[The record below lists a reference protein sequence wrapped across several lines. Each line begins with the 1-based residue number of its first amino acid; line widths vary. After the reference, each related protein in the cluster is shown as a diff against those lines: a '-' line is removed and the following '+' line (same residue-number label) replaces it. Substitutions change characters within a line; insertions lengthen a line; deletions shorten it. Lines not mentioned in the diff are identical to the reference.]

1 MDSDLAFIILI
12 IPRTNLI
19 PIKMNPKEILLK
31 EIFDRVGDKISE
43 QTIAEKVNQFVRYGN
58 VFLLFDVMSLRKEI
72 ERIKEE
78 IQSIRD
84 MIEVG
89 KLKVPL

>member
-1 MDSDLAFIILI
+1 LDSYLAFIILI
-12 IPRTNLI
+12 IFRTNLT

-31 EIFDRVGDKISE
+31 EISDMFGDKISE

-58 VFLLFDVMSLRKEI
+58 VFLLFEVMSLRKEI

-78 IQSIRD
+78 IRLIRD
-84 MIEVG
+84 MTEVG

>member
-1 MDSDLAFIILI
+1 MH
-12 IPRTNLI
+12 
-19 PIKMNPKEILLK
+19 PKEILLK
-31 EIFDRVGDKISE
+31 EISDMVGDKISE

-58 VFLLFDVMSLRKEI
+58 VFLFFEVMSLRKEI

-78 IQSIRD
+78 IRLIRD
-84 MIEVG
+84 RMEVG

>member
-1 MDSDLAFIILI
+1 LDSYLAFIILI

-19 PIKMNPKEILLK
+19 PIKMNPKEILFK
-31 EIFDRVGDKISE
+31 EISDRVGDKISE
-43 QTIAEKVNQFVRYGN
+43 QTIAEKVNQFVRYGH
-58 VFLLFDVMSLRKEI
+58 VFLLFEVMSLRKEI

-84 MIEVG
+84 MTEAG

>member
-1 MDSDLAFIILI
+1 
-12 IPRTNLI
+12 
-19 PIKMNPKEILLK
+19 MNPKEILLK
-31 EIFDRVGDKISE
+31 EISDMFGDKISE

-58 VFLLFDVMSLRKEI
+58 VFLLFEVMSLRKEI

-78 IQSIRD
+78 IRLIRD
-84 MIEVG
+84 MTEVG

>member
-1 MDSDLAFIILI
+1 MLI

-31 EIFDRVGDKISE
+31 ELSASVGDKISE
-43 QTIAEKVNQFVRYGN
+43 QTIAEKVNQFVKYGN
-58 VFLLFDVMSLRKEI
+58 VFLLFEVMSLRKEI

-78 IQSIRD
+78 IRLIRD

-89 KLKVPL
+89 KLEVPL

>member
-1 MDSDLAFIILI
+1 
-12 IPRTNLI
+12 
-19 PIKMNPKEILLK
+19 MNPKEILLK

-58 VFLLFDVMSLRKEI
+58 VFLLFEVMSLRKEI

-84 MIEVG
+84 MIEVE
-89 KLKVPL
+89 KLKEPLL

>member
-1 MDSDLAFIILI
+1 
-12 IPRTNLI
+12 
-19 PIKMNPKEILLK
+19 MNPKEILLK
-31 EIFDRVGDKISE
+31 EVLDTVGDKISE
-43 QTIAEKVNQFVRYGN
+43 QTIAEKVNQFVRYGH
-58 VFLLFDVMSLRKEI
+58 VFLLFEVMSLRKEI

-78 IQSIRD
+78 VQSIRD

>member
-1 MDSDLAFIILI
+1 
-12 IPRTNLI
+12 
-19 PIKMNPKEILLK
+19 MNPKEILLK

>member
-1 MDSDLAFIILI
+1 
-12 IPRTNLI
+12 
-19 PIKMNPKEILLK
+19 MNSKEILLK
-31 EIFDRVGDKISE
+31 EVCDRFGYKISE
-43 QTIAEKVNQFVRYGN
+43 QTVAEKVNQFVKYGH
-58 VFLLFDVMSLRKEI
+58 VFLLFEVMSLRKEI

-78 IQSIRD
+78 VQSIRD

>member
-43 QTIAEKVNQFVRYGN
+43 QTIAEKVNQFVMYGH
-58 VFLLFDVMSLRKEI
+58 VFLLFEVMSLRKEI
-72 ERIKEE
+72 EKIKEE
-78 IQSIRD
+78 IRSIRD
-84 MIEVG
+84 TIEVG

>member
-1 MDSDLAFIILI
+1 
-12 IPRTNLI
+12 
-19 PIKMNPKEILLK
+19 MNTKEILLK
-31 EIFDRVGDKISE
+31 ELSDRIGDKISE
-43 QTIAEKVNQFVRYGN
+43 QTIAEKVNQFVKYGH
-58 VFLLFDVMSLRKEI
+58 VFLFFEVMSLRKEI

-78 IQSIRD
+78 IRSIRD

>member
-12 IPRTNLI
+12 IFRTNLT
-19 PIKMNPKEILLK
+19 PIKMHPKEILLK
-31 EIFDRVGDKISE
+31 EISDMVGDKISE

-58 VFLLFDVMSLRKEI
+58 VFLFFEVMSLRKEI

-78 IQSIRD
+78 IRLIRD
-84 MIEVG
+84 RMEVG